1 MVSFGG
7 EKQVLT
13 HGTGEKDED
22 MDIAAGYLLEMKT
35 VMIDR
40 SGFLR
45 NGGE

>member
-7 EKQVLT
+7 EKQMLT

-22 MDIAAGYLLEMKT
+22 MDIATGYLLEMKI

-40 SGFLR
+40 CGFLR